1 MKETDNTWLTVPEL
15 AKYLKVSKETVYRWL
30 ESKTVPCYRLGKLWR
45 FKRDEID
52 KWVMK
57 NGRE

>member
-1 MKETDNTWLTVPEL
+1 MKETNNTWLTVPEL

-52 KWVMK
+52 QWVIK

>member
-1 MKETDNTWLTVPEL
+1 MKETNNTWLTVPEL
-15 AKYLKVSKETVYRWL
+15 AKYLKVSKVTVYRWL

-52 KWVMK
+52 KWVIK